1 MMKMSETEHKH
12 DVVIVFSQELPSAVE
27 VTSIPD
33 DARIE
38 EAPVGRFG
46 SEGGFD
52 PEYVRKML
60 LDLEKHVNRLQ
71 EVPSEYPPKTS
82 PRLYAKL
89 NARFL
94 ARISARRYRENNNLK
109 TYAFDVGV
117 MEGKIYLFLTVEKVD
132 VEIKRRVIKVAPLS
146 SVKKAPEEWLE
157 GINPDLIRSFLP
169 KDETL

>member
-1 MMKMSETEHKH
+1 MKMSETEHKH
-12 DVVIVFSQELPSAVE
+12 DVVVVVSQELPSAVE
-27 VTSIPD
+27 VTPLPD
-33 DARIE
+33 DVRIE

-46 SEGGFD
+46 SEGSFD
-52 PEYVRKML
+52 PEHVRKML
-60 LDLEKHVNRLQ
+60 LDLEKHVDKLL
-71 EVPSEYPPKTS
+71 EVISEYPPKTS

-117 MEGKIYLFLTVEKVD
+117 MEDKIYLFLIVEQVD

-146 SVKKAPEEWLE
+146 SVEKAPEEWLE
-157 GINPDLIRSFLP
+157 GINPDLVRSFLP
-169 KDETL
+169 KDEPL